1 MKKKYTSTN
10 LLPQK
15 AGSPSVQLRPQRKGA
30 ILRQIPLP
38 PEDPETQKIKPC
50 GAAFCG
56 PIF

>member
-30 ILRQIPLP
+30 ILRQIPYHRK
-38 PEDPETQKIKPC
+38 TRKRRR
-50 GAAFCG
+50 
-56 PIF
+56 